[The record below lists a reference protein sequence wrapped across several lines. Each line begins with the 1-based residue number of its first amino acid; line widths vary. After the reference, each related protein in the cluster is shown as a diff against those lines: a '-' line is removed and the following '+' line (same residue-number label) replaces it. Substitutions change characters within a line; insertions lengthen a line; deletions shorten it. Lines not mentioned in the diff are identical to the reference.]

1 MPPTNASR
9 ARTLRG
15 VADQLGVPFAMRQKL
30 DNLTKHRDKSQTAG
44 DERYMR
50 ETTQK
55 LNSVIAKR
63 RDELLRKVRA
73 LESLQRQLNGSGSP
87 SPMTPRTP
95 RSKSPKSKSPKAPKS
110 KSPKSKS
117 PKTPKSKSPKRRL
130 TFVDA

>member
-15 VADQLGVPFAMRQKL
+15 VADQLEAPFAMRQKL
-30 DNLTKHRDKSQTAG
+30 DNLTKRRDKSQTAG

-50 ETTQK
+50 NTTQT
-55 LNSVIAKR
+55 LASIIATR
-63 RDELLRKVRA
+63 REELMRKVQA
-73 LESLQRQLNGSGSP
+73 LESLQRQLDGSSSP
-87 SPMTPRTP
+87 RPTSP
-95 RSKSPKSKSPKAPKS
+95 PKSKSPTAPKSPKTPKS